1 MKSTSLAITTGVA
14 AAIAFVSALLLLL
27 SPSSVATDSVSG
39 SVEVTTS
46 APAGDSPI
54 HEGQDPMLPGVT
66 TSPTPTDFMQMPDE
80 NGPGIGSGGVGGGSQ
95 QGPARPSPSR
105 TR

>member
-1 MKSTSLAITTGVA
+1 MKSSSLTITTGLA

-27 SPSSVATDSVSG
+27 SPSSVATDAVSG
-39 SVEVTTS
+39 SVAVTTS
-46 APAGDSPI
+46 VPAGDSPI
-54 HEGQDPMLPGVT
+54 HEGQDPALPGVT
-66 TSPTPTDFMQMPDE
+66 TSPKPTEFKDMPD
-80 NGPGIGSGGVGGGSQ
+80 GPGIGSGGVGGGSQ